1 MHTRA
6 CPAKQHSQIS
16 TTFFVLLL
24 AICLGSPK
32 TVLAKRKNSPQTATA
47 PAKQVKVKHLRSPSE
62 ESPAAR
68 DRRLHRECKGRP
80 NAGACLGYA
89 KP

>member
-1 MHTRA
+1 MDSCNCKTKR
-6 CPAKQHSQIS
+6 HSQIW
-16 TTFFVLLL
+16 TTFLILLL
-24 AICLGSPK
+24 ATCLSNPQSA
-32 TVLAKRKNSPQTATA
+32 LAKRKSIPPTAATSTK
-47 PAKQVKVKHLRSPSE
+47 PSKVKHQRSSTE
-62 ESPAAR
+62 ETTAAR